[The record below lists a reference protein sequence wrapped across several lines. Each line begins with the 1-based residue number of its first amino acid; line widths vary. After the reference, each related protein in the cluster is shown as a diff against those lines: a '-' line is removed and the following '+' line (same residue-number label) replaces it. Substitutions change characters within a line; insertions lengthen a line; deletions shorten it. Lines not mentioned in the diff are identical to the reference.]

1 MLDKMILGRY
11 VPIHSF
17 VHSLDPRAKL
27 LFVFIM
33 TILVFFMDN
42 WYSYL
47 FGMIVVYLI
56 IKLSNLNFM
65 FVFNGIKPIL
75 FLIIF
80 TFLMHVFLTKGGA
93 TLFEWGIF
101 NIQTNGILMG
111 VMISFRF
118 IIIIFISTVM
128 TLTTSPIALTD
139 AIEAILK
146 PFKKIKLP
154 VHEIALMMSI
164 ALRFIPTLMDEA
176 QKVMKAQMSRGSD
189 LSSGNA
195 IERIKAIGPLLIPLF
210 VSAFKRAD
218 DLAIAMEVRGYKGDE
233 GRTKYRKLNWKTSD
247 TLLLF
252 SLIPIGIII
261 FILRSIT

>member
-1 MLDKMILGRY
+1 MLDKMILGRF
-11 VPIHSF
+11 VPIDSF

-27 LFVFIM
+27 IFVFVM

-42 WYSYL
+42 WYGYL
-47 FGMIVVYLI
+47 LGFVFVFLI
-56 IKLSNLNFM
+56 IKLSNLKFM

-80 TFLMHVFLTKGGA
+80 TFLMHVFLTKGGK
-93 TLFEWGIF
+93 TLFDWGIF
-101 NIQTNGILMG
+101 NIQMDGVLMG
-111 VMISFRF
+111 IMISFRF
-118 IIIIFISTVM
+118 IIIIFLSTVM

-139 AIEAILK
+139 AIESILN

-154 VHEIALMMSI
+154 VHELALMMSI
-164 ALRFIPTLMDEA
+164 ALRFIPTLMDET

-195 IERIKAIGPLLIPLF
+195 LERFKAIGPLLIPLF

-218 DLAIAMEVRGYKGDE
+218 DLAIAMEVRGYKGDI
-233 GRTKYRKLNWKTSD
+233 GRTKYRQLKWRAKD
-247 TLLLF
+247 TFTIL
-252 SLIPIGIII
+252 SLIPIGVII
-261 FILRSIT
+261 FLLRSIT